1 MPAIER
7 AEDAINIAE
16 QLVARYYPLH
26 RLVKAVKEEGA
37 WLVEFDVSIL
47 LPRQIIR
54 IRLDPSTG
62 DLIDYTEA
70 SKP

>member
-16 QLVARYYPLH
+16 RFLNRYYPLR
-26 RLVKAVKEEGA
+26 RLKKAVKEESS

-47 LPRQIIR
+47 PPRQIIR

-62 DLIDYTEA
+62 DLIEYTEA
-70 SKP
+70 